1 VNDSLATGTS
11 ESPTLPKM
19 GLMEHLHELR
29 KRLFYSAIAISI
41 TSIFAFSYSTE
52 LFKLLA
58 APLYENFPPNS
69 LIGTGPAEAFMMRM
83 TVSVFGG
90 IILSIPVLF
99 YQLWM
104 FISPG
109 LYSSEKKIILPIVLV
124 SSTLFI
130 MGALLAYYGVL
141 PIAFSFFNDQYKEIG
156 LTPQIRISEHLSV
169 VATSVLALGFLFE
182 LPILCFFMARLGIL
196 TAEAMKRTF
205 RYAIVG
211 IFIVAA
217 IASPP
222 DVLSQ
227 FLIAIPLF
235 VLYSVSYFVVTFAE
249 KKAAAV

>member
-1 VNDSLATGTS
+1 
-11 ESPTLPKM
+11 
-19 GLMEHLHELR
+19 
-29 KRLFYSAIAISI
+29 
-41 TSIFAFSYSTE
+41 
-52 LFKLLA
+52 
-58 APLYENFPPNS
+58 
-69 LIGTGPAEAFMMRM
+69 MMRM

-109 LYSSEKKIILPIVLV
+109 LYTSEKKIILPIVAI
-124 SSTLFI
+124 SSLLFV
-130 MGALLAYYGVL
+130 MGALLAYRGVL

-196 TAEAMKRTF
+196 TAAAMKRTF

-235 VLYSVSYFVVTFAE
+235 VLYSVSYFVVLLAE
-249 KKAAAV
+249 KKAAV